1 MGAAVIL
8 KLHDLVSRALMTLA
22 AFWAFG
28 LAFYILVD
36 VVARNMGVQIDG
48 TAEVAANSI
57 VVIVFMQV
65 AYCIHIR
72 GMLRA
77 EILTFLLPVSVT
89 NLLKLFSAIL
99 GALFFAAIVAGTY
112 EPAIDSWI
120 IGEWEGPE
128 NFRVP
133 VWPARFAV
141 LIGAALAVVSYV
153 LAALEILLH
162 ISREPEQTLSG
173 A

>member
-1 MGAAVIL
+1 MIL
-8 KLHDLVSRALMTLA
+8 RLHDLVSRALMTLA

-36 VVARNMGVQIDG
+36 VVARNLGVQIDG
-48 TAEVAANSI
+48 TAEIAANSI
-57 VVIVFMQV
+57 VIIVFMQI

-77 EILTFLLPVSVT
+77 DMLTSVLPESATKILR
-89 NLLKLFSAIL
+89 LFSAIL
-99 GALFFAAIVAGTY
+99 GALFFAAIVIGTF
-112 EPAIDSWI
+112 EPAIESWNV
-120 IGEWEGPE
+120 GEWEGPE

-141 LIGAALAVVSYV
+141 VIGAALAVVSYV
-153 LAALEILLH
+153 LAAVEIFLR
-162 ISREPEQTLSG
+162 SPPPSEQTLSG

>member
-1 MGAAVIL
+1 MIL
-8 KLHDLVSRALMTLA
+8 RLHNIVCRALMTLS

-28 LAFYILVD
+28 LGFYILVD
-36 VVARNMGVQIDG
+36 VVARNLGVQIDG
-48 TAEVAANSI
+48 TTEVAANSI
-57 VVIVFMQV
+57 VIIVFMQI

-77 EILTFLLPVSVT
+77 DMLTSVLPVSVT
-89 NLLKLFSAIL
+89 NMLRLFSAIL
-99 GALFFAAIVAGTY
+99 GALFFAAIVVGTY
-112 EPAIDSWI
+112 EPAIEAWK

-141 LIGAALAVVSYV
+141 LIGAALAVISYV
-153 LAALEILLH
+153 LAAFEILRRTPPL
-162 ISREPEQTLSG
+162 SKQSLSG
-173 A
+173 T

>member
-1 MGAAVIL
+1 MIER
-8 KLHDLVSRALMTLA
+8 LHDRITQTLMTLT

-36 VVARNMGVQIDG
+36 VVARNLGVQIDG

-57 VVIVFMQV
+57 VIIVFLQV

-77 EILTFLLPVSVT
+77 DMLTSVLPVSV
-89 NLLKLFSAIL
+89 NKMLKLFSAIL
-99 GALFFAAIVAGTY
+99 GALFFAAIVVGTF
-112 EPAIDSWI
+112 EPAIESWNV
-120 IGEWEGPE
+120 GEWEGPE

-141 LIGAALAVVSYV
+141 VIGAALAVVSYV
-153 LAALEILLH
+153 LAAVEIFLRTPPP
-162 ISREPEQTLSG
+162 SEQTLSG